1 VSLNLKPR
9 KRSWI
14 GRVLLRELWPDSLN
28 DSLLC
33 YARAVVAFAIGL
45 PCMFLGGVFVLGLI
59 AVAIGVLFVTAG
71 VGLQRDMRWAAWLAS
86 ALLFVT
92 GSFWL
97 SIFLAQR
104 AEKLRGEGRGD
115 GERMKDKG

>member
-9 KRSWI
+9 TRSRI

-33 YARAVVAFAIGL
+33 YARAVVAFAIGI
-45 PCMFLGGVFVLGLI
+45 PCLLLGGVFVLGLT
-59 AVAIGVLFVTAG
+59 AVAIGVLFVIAG
-71 VGLQRDMRWAAWLAS
+71 AGLQRDKLWAAWLAS
-86 ALLFVT
+86 VLLFVT

-104 AEKLRGEGRGD
+104 AEKLGREQGVP
-115 GERMKDKG
+115 GKV